1 MLAENVTEGIV
12 FVHVTLVQTPFCF
25 FFFAAV
31 VLLLL
36 LRLVSSQLTSSVS
49 INIFVIVVD
58 QKISS
63 PAWMWEMLSSYWIG
77 DSSSSSSSSVPGGS
91 PSCGGD
97 VTVCVPDI
105 NQPSLPTVCY
115 SVLVSVSVF
124 LALSTVF
131 HSINS
136 PNNSP
141 LSHSVLLVLFCL
153 IGPLNHISLYESLP
167 QPWYNPL

>member
-63 PAWMWEMLSSYWIG
+63 PAWM
-77 DSSSSSSSSVPGGS
+77 
-91 PSCGGD
+91 
-97 VTVCVPDI
+97 
-105 NQPSLPTVCY
+105 
-115 SVLVSVSVF
+115 
-124 LALSTVF
+124 
-131 HSINS
+131 
-136 PNNSP
+136 
-141 LSHSVLLVLFCL
+141 
-153 IGPLNHISLYESLP
+153 
-167 QPWYNPL
+167 